1 MFFYLLERAKEYIQN
16 KYSVQAVSTLAYLI
30 LYSYVPKDLKFYFWA
45 LFTVDVTI
53 TYYKKIIFDK
63 IDEWYGDKIIEKDVP
78 LKSPSST
85 RTKARQDEEKTHRG
99 FSASCHRQDED
110 IKTNKSG
117 YFESALDEQDSHKN
131 SKFYRREK
139 KELDNSSS
147 TSTELLID
155 KMIKDSKS
163 F

>member
-1 MFFYLLERAKEYIQN
+1 MFFYLLERLKEYVHNEYNIE
-16 KYSVQAVSTLAYLI
+16 VVSTLAYLI

-45 LFTVDVTI
+45 LITVDVTI

-63 IDEWYGDKIIEKDVP
+63 IDEWYGEKTTEKNMP
-78 LKSPSST
+78 LKSPSSN
-85 RTKARQDEEKTHRG
+85 RSKPRQE
-99 FSASCHRQDED
+99 ED

-117 YFESALDEQDSHKN
+117 YFESALDEEESIVESAVRHRQ
-131 SKFYRREK
+131 
-139 KELDNSSS
+139 KESDNTSF
-147 TSTELLID
+147 TSTDLLID

>member
-1 MFFYLLERAKEYIQN
+1 MFFYLLERAKEYVQN
-16 KYSVQAVSTLAYLI
+16 KYSVEAVSALAYLI

-45 LFTVDVTI
+45 LFAVDVTI

-63 IDEWYGDKIIEKDVP
+63 IDEWYSDKNIEKDDKVVR
-78 LKSPSST
+78 SPVSARS
-85 RTKARQDEEKTHRG
+85 KA
-99 FSASCHRQDED
+99 RQDED

-117 YFESALDEQDSHKN
+117 YFESALDQEESISESAFRHK
-131 SKFYRREK
+131 R
-139 KELDNSSS
+139 KETDNSSS
-147 TSTELLID
+147 TSTDLLID